1 MSLPHSVWTCYRA
14 LHGSVADDSAAL
26 ATWLTPAELAELAHW
41 RDAARRQQWLQA
53 RRLAKQLV
61 QHATGSSSLLAV
73 QVLSRDERGLGVEP
87 RVLVTSTGA
96 NQCQQATW
104 SLSIS
109 HSRCGL
115 LLGLA
120 PADDFRLGVD
130 LVELSADH
138 SHLERMWFS
147 NRERRLL
154 AGKGQA
160 RTATLWA
167 IKEAVYKAVNQGQS
181 WSPRD
186 VEILSLD
193 GDQVACTYR
202 GQLLDD
208 LHTEIRH
215 VDGHVAVCICLSS
228 TRQQLVSHSTPFAVL
243 CS

>member
-14 LHGSVADDSAAL
+14 LHGLIADDSAAL
-26 ATWLTPAELAELAHW
+26 VTWLTPAELAELAHW

-53 RRLAKQLV
+53 RRLAKQLI
-61 QHATGSSSLLAV
+61 QHASGASSLLAV

-96 NQCQQATW
+96 NQGQQATW

-147 NRERRLL
+147 DRERRLL

-167 IKEAVYKAVNQGQS
+167 VKEAVYKAVNQGQS

-186 VEILSLD
+186 VEVLAIGPD
-193 GDQVACTYR
+193 HVDCTYR
-202 GQLLDD
+202 GQRLHD
-208 LHTEIRH
+208 LRSEIQQ
-215 VDGHVAVCICLSS
+215 VDGHVAASVCLPASG
-228 TRQQLVSHSTPFAVL
+228 RQTSLNTTTTAVL